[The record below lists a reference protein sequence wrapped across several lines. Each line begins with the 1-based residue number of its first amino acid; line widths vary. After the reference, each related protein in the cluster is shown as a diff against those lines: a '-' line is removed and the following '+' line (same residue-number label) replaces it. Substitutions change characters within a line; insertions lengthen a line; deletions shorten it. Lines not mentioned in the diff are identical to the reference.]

1 MAFSLMSV
9 SLICPGNPTH
19 MKIDTLVGLI
29 AVFALTNFRSVS
41 DQSDVQLTCF
51 RAHKATNT
59 CHFNF
64 TIDGARYRYVDIGCK
79 YSKKQDEVIKKAK
92 EGTLALA
99 REWKI
104 ECGGKKD
111 PQ

>member
-1 MAFSLMSV
+1 MKVTALIGFFALFASV
-9 SLICPGNPTH
+9 GFLPGN
-19 MKIDTLVGLI
+19 
-29 AVFALTNFRSVS
+29 
-41 DQSDVQLTCF
+41 DQADVQLTCF
-51 RAHKATNT
+51 KAHKATNT

-79 YSKKQDEVIKKAK
+79 YSKKQDEVLKKAK

-104 ECGGKKD
+104 ECGAKKE
-111 PQ
+111 P

>member
-1 MAFSLMSV
+1 MKTSAILCLAAVLLLSAFV
-9 SLICPGNPTH
+9 SAG
-19 MKIDTLVGLI
+19 
-29 AVFALTNFRSVS
+29 
-41 DQSDVQLTCF
+41 DQSDVALTCF

-79 YSKKQDEVIKKAK
+79 YSKKHSDVIKKAK
-92 EGTLALA
+92 DGTLALA

-104 ECGGKKD
+104 ECSEKKE
-111 PQ
+111 P